1 LPKKL
6 ITGGLGFLGRA
17 LAHKLVDMGKEVV
30 VFDVAHMPKWEG
42 PWKEKVTTVRGDIV
56 HLPPILETLKAYEI
70 DTIYHAGALL
80 PPVSEQNLYT
90 AFAVNV
96 QGTVNVL
103 EAARLGRVPKI
114 IFVSTIATYGLGL
127 PPLVDEDMPQ
137 LPRNM
142 YGTTK
147 VCCERLG
154 EQYHRH
160 HGVNFRAVR
169 FPPILG
175 AGRRDSAPSAFSYLA
190 IREPALGRSYA
201 INVERKDRIPVL
213 YIRDAV
219 QCLISLHEADESRL
233 KRRVYNIHG
242 FSLSAGELA
251 ETVKKHI
258 PGAQIRFQPDPATM
272 DIIRGWP
279 TLDDTRA
286 RQEWG
291 WQPAHLLEESVEDFT
306 LEMQE
311 GLSPDP

>member
-1 LPKKL
+1 LPKNL

-17 LAHKLVDMGKEVV
+17 LARKLVGMGKEVV
-30 VFDVAHMPKWEG
+30 VFDVVDEPKWEG
-42 PWKEKVTTVRGDIV
+42 FGKEKVTLIRGDIV
-56 HLPPILETLKAYEI
+56 HFPLILEALKTHEI

-80 PPVSEQNLYT
+80 PPASEQNPHT

-103 EAARLGRVPKI
+103 EGARLGRVPKV

-127 PPLVDEDMPQ
+127 PALVNEDLPQ
-137 LPRNM
+137 QPRNM

-154 EQYHRH
+154 EQYHRW
-160 HGVNFRAVR
+160 HGVDFRAVR

-190 IREPALGRSYA
+190 IREPALGRPYSIY
-201 INVERKDRIPVL
+201 VERKDSIPVL
-213 YIRDAV
+213 YIQDAV
-219 QCLISLHEADESRL
+219 RCLISLNSADESRL

-242 FSLSAGELA
+242 FSLAAGELA
-251 ETVKKHI
+251 EMVKKHI
-258 PGAQIRFQPDPATM
+258 PTAQISFHPDPAIR

-279 TLDDTRA
+279 ILDDSRA

-291 WQPAHLLEESVEDFT
+291 WQPEYLLEASVKEFI
-306 LEMQE
+306 LEVQTN
-311 GLSPDP
+311 LSVHK

>member
-1 LPKKL
+1 MPKAL

-17 LAHKLVDMGKEVV
+17 LTQKLVEMGKEVV
-30 VFDVAHMPKWEG
+30 IFDVADEPKLEG
-42 PWKEKVTTVRGDIV
+42 RWKEKVTKIRGDIV
-56 HLPPILETLKAYEI
+56 HLPLILEALKTHEI

-80 PPVSEQNLYT
+80 PPVSEQNLHT

-103 EAARLGRVPKI
+103 EAARLGRVPKV

-127 PPLVDEDMPQ
+127 PPVVNEDMPQ
-137 LPRNM
+137 QPRNM

-154 EQYHRH
+154 EQYHRLY
-160 HGVNFRAVR
+160 GVNFRAVR

-175 AGRRDSAPSAFSYLA
+175 AGRRDSAQSAFSYLA
-190 IREPALGRSYA
+190 IREPTLGRPYT
-201 INVERKDRIPVL
+201 IYIEKKDSIPVL

-219 QCLISLHEADESRL
+219 QGLISLNSAEESQL
-233 KRRVYNIHG
+233 ERRVYNIHG
-242 FSLSAGELA
+242 FSLSAGDLA
-251 ETVKKHI
+251 EMVKKYI
-258 PGAQIRFQPDPATM
+258 PTAQISFHPDPAMM

-291 WQPAHLLEESVEDFT
+291 WQPEYLLEESVKDFI
-306 LEMQE
+306 LEVQAN
-311 GLSPDP
+311 LSAYQ